1 MLEAYLD
8 NSATTLC
15 SPSAANA
22 ALEAMTVNY
31 GNPSSLHKMG
41 IKAEEYLRLAR
52 RNISSSLGVT
62 PAEIFFTSGG
72 TEANNIAVLGA
83 ARALKKRGRRIV
95 TTAIEHPSVYNC
107 AKQLE
112 NEGFEVIFLQPDE
125 EGTVSPQAVYDAV
138 NSDTVLVSMMYVNNE
153 TGAFLPVQDVKTAIE
168 RANSPALFH
177 CDAVQ
182 AFGKIPIKVKK
193 LGIDLLSASGHKI
206 HSLKGSGFLYVR
218 NGARVITPVYGGGQ
232 ESGIRS
238 GTQNT
243 PGIAALSVAVN
254 EAFDGLDRNYE
265 LVSRLNLQLKNAL
278 SAMECV
284 KINSPENS
292 LPFILS
298 FSVCGVRSEI
308 LLHSLEASGVYVSS
322 GSACS
327 KGKKS
332 GVLSA
337 MGLSD
342 ERIDSA
348 IRVSF
353 SKYNTA
359 DDVDLLVK
367 ALNDALSHIKR
378 KSGR

>member
-52 RNISSSLGVT
+52 RNILSSLGVT

-182 AFGKIPIKVKK
+182 AFGKIPIKAKK

-218 NGARVITPVYGGGQ
+218 NCARIVSPVYGGGQ

-378 KSGR
+378 KSCR

>member
-1 MLEAYLD
+1 M
-8 NSATTLC
+8 
-15 SPSAANA
+15 
-22 ALEAMTVNY
+22 
-31 GNPSSLHKMG
+31 NP
-41 IKAEEYLRLAR
+41 
-52 RNISSSLGVT
+52 
-62 PAEIFFTSGG
+62 F
-72 TEANNIAVLGA
+72 
-83 ARALKKRGRRIV
+83 KKRIV
-95 TTAIEHPSVYNC
+95 IIV
-107 AKQLE
+107 
-112 NEGFEVIFLQPDE
+112 V
-125 EGTVSPQAVYDAV
+125 AV
-138 NSDTVLVSMMYVNNE
+138 
-153 TGAFLPVQDVKTAIE
+153 
-168 RANSPALFH
+168 
-177 CDAVQ
+177 
-182 AFGKIPIKVKK
+182 
-193 LGIDLLSASGHKI
+193 
-206 HSLKGSGFLYVR
+206 
-218 NGARVITPVYGGGQ
+218 
-232 ESGIRS
+232 
-238 GTQNT
+238 
-243 PGIAALSVAVN
+243 IAALSVAVN

-265 LVSRLNLQLKNAL
+265 LVSRLNLQLKNAI
-278 SAMECV
+278 SAMEFV

-378 KSGR
+378 KSCR